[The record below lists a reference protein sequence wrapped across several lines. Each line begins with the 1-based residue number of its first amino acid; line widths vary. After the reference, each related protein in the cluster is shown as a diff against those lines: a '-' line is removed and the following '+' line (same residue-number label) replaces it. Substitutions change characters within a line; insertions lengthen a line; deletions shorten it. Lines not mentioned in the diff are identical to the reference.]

1 MMCSMNRKKHQRAV
15 NRIVRG
21 LNKSIENDELWRGRF
36 ICRQKE
42 AYFVTYEDRSGS
54 TLTVRLQFY
63 DKKTGITANYFTHS
77 DALTD
82 FFGVGRLFWEM
93 NDFIVNTCDAWGKED
108 PRQDKT
114 DYREIKI

>member
-1 MMCSMNRKKHQRAV
+1 MMYSMNRKKHQRAV
-15 NRIVRG
+15 NRIVRR

-42 AYFVTYEDRSGS
+42 AYFVTYEDRSGA

-77 DALTD
+77 DALTGI
-82 FFGVGRLFWEM
+82 FGVGRLFWEM
-93 NDFIVNTCDAWGKED
+93 NDFIVNICDVWRKED